1 MLNAKEINV
10 MSITARENVEKVDA
24 EMIKAYCEK
33 IIEPQLIEVANK
45 GENYLQIECGLEMQN
60 ALVQELRANGY
71 AVAKNGGNLIDIR
84 WGV

>member
-10 MSITARENVEKVDA
+10 MSITARENAEKVDA
-24 EMIKAYCEK
+24 EMIKEYCEK
-33 IIEPQLIEVANK
+33 IIEPKLIEVANK
-45 GENYLQIECGLEMQN
+45 GENYLQIECELEKQN
-60 ALVQELRANGY
+60 ALVQELRANGF